1 VGEHEIQNLR
11 SQLGAENLRRNREQP
26 GRATAQST
34 SQAAQLLE
42 ESRNQEKLL
51 AEAKDEAAPSTQF
64 AR

>member
-1 VGEHEIQNLR
+1 MRCRKPATQQGTAR
-11 SQLGAENLRRNREQP
+11 SSD
-26 GRATAQST
+26 TTST

-51 AEAKDEAAPSTQF
+51 AEAKDEAAPSSQF